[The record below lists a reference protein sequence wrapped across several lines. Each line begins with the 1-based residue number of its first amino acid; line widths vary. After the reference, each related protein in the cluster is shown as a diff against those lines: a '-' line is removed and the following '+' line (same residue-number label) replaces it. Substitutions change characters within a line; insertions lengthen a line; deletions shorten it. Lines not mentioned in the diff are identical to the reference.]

1 MEKMTFD
8 VTKHH
13 LVPKHTK
20 LSDSEKSKLLE
31 KYQVTAFALPKILK
45 DDPALAK
52 LDVKVG
58 EIIKI
63 ERKSRTAGVSAY
75 YRVVVEG

>member
-1 MEKMTFD
+1 MTFD

-20 LSDSEKSKLLE
+20 LSESEKSKMLG
-31 KYQVTAFALPKILK
+31 KYGVEALSLPKIMT
-45 DDPALAK
+45 DDPALKK
-52 LDVKVG
+52 LDVKTG
-58 EIIKI
+58 DIIKI
-63 ERKSRTAGVSAY
+63 ERKSKTAGASEY

>member
-1 MEKMTFD
+1 MTFD

-20 LSDSEKSKLLE
+20 LGEVEKSKILG
-31 KYQVTAFALPKILK
+31 KYGIESQSFPKILS
-45 DDPALAK
+45 DDPAIKK
-52 LDVKVG
+52 LDVKSGDV
-58 EIIKI
+58 IKI
-63 ERKSRTAGVSAY
+63 DRQSKTAGVSEY

>member
-1 MEKMTFD
+1 MTFD

-20 LSDSEKSKLLE
+20 LSESEKGKILG
-31 KYQVTAFALPKILK
+31 KYGVEALSFPKIMI
-45 DDPALAK
+45 DDPAVKK
-52 LDVKVG
+52 LDVKSGDV
-58 EIIKI
+58 IKI
-63 ERKSRTAGVSAY
+63 ERQSKTAGISEY